1 MNLVFTVVML
11 LMGYQLTV
19 NRRSK
24 REIKYLRNQV
34 LQLSE
39 KVFETNQHYEMILLY
54 GKAETKKRKEAEETF
69 KEEER
74 LVNQQ
79 HTGEPPTEA
88 PRESVSDGANL

>member
-1 MNLVFTVVML
+1 ML
-11 LMGYQLTV
+11 LLIGYQLTV

-39 KVFETNQHYEMILLY
+39 KVLETNQHYEMILLY
-54 GKAETKKRKEAEETF
+54 GKAETKKGKEAEEAF

-74 LVNQQ
+74 FIDQQ
-79 HTGEPPTEA
+79 HTGESTTETS
-88 PRESVSDGANL
+88 R